1 MVVCDD
7 LLHGTAF
14 AGKMV
19 THDYGEGDERLKG
32 RKGFPLKGGEREK
45 FLDFLREKILSKEEN
60 TFERR
65 LDDVE
70 EG

>member
-7 LLHGTAF
+7 LLYGTTF

-45 FLDFLREKILSKEEN
+45 FLDFPTGKNLK
-60 TFERR
+60 
-65 LDDVE
+65 
-70 EG
+70 